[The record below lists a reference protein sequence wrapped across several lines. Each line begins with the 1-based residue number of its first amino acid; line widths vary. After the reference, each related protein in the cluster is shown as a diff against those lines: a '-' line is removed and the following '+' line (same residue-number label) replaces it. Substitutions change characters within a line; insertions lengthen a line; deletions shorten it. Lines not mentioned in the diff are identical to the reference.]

1 MHVTASKLKK
11 QIQQC
16 FMNKLNV
23 FFLNHV
29 MQISLLI
36 HRMMLAAFA
45 GKIKAVEL
53 LREHGARWEMRDK
66 GGSTAFHWAID
77 GQHLETVEW
86 CLDDGWD
93 VNVKDTGSHWTPLL
107 RCGELSLS
115 IL

>member
-1 MHVTASKLKK
+1 MSKL
-11 QIQQC
+11 
-16 FMNKLNV
+16 NL